1 MSRYQDRTQSEVRRR
16 STTAWSVAAVLAVSA
31 VSAVLPLLWNRRFYW
46 WDDTVNGAFGQW
58 YHTGMSLRAGT
69 LPMLEPSVWSS
80 GNLFAEGQWGTYN
93 PLVWLIA
100 LGSTM
105 ASSAALFTT
114 VVKLAA
120 IMVGAVGVYFLARHL
135 GARDVYAV
143 LAGVTAPFS
152 GFTTY
157 FDAPSWVTGLFAWAL
172 IPWVWL
178 LVRRSAFD
186 GRSPVLAFLAA
197 YLTVTIGYVHGTIA
211 LVFIL
216 ASILVQA
223 AVRRDKRGVLVVLGI
238 GSLAGLVAI
247 AVHLPSL
254 LTAPVTNRSGTGIY
268 MDQFMTLDLS
278 GLAMSSIATALPQV
292 ASWWWA
298 GLTAAVPMAYI
309 AWSLPLVAFVDLRR
323 AAAVT
328 RERLDVVIAGGL
340 FFLFLMLPTVVG
352 PLRYPS
358 RMMPYLVLT
367 IVLLLAVLLSR
378 ARVEAPGPGRLA
390 LAFGF
395 AGLGFYLSWA
405 QTPHLATTH
414 FLSALVVVLA
424 VIGFYLC
431 WRRPE
436 QQGRAWGAA
445 SWATLGV
452 IAVASVTTLALQHS
466 THRAPAW
473 PDQQLPSRV
482 EGFQTQL
489 DGAVNDTLV
498 VGDPQALLPEPALWD
513 ETLQANTWY
522 VNPHNVMNRYQLLGY
537 APFNATMCLEY
548 LGGTCPELLTNL
560 FEVREATGLPLVDQ
574 IRVDTLQ
581 IVKTDVPEELWA
593 QTPEGW
599 TTVDDG
605 RFTRTWVR
613 DEPLGPAGG
622 VVWSAAGVSVTELS
636 TTNTS
641 VTFSVDSLPDDG
653 PRTVAFSRLPWPGY
667 STTAGAIVSPTD
679 SFLLTVELPE
689 GAEGDEV
696 TVTFRPPGWEVELAC
711 LAIALSLAIVWSV
724 VFAVRVRRRSS
735 RAGAAG

>member
-1 MSRYQDRTQSEVRRR
+1 MAV
-16 STTAWSVAAVLAVSA
+16 VLAVCA

-58 YHTGMSLRAGT
+58 YHTGMSLRTGT

-93 PLVWLIA
+93 PIVWLIA
-100 LGSTM
+100 LGSTLV
-105 ASSAALFTT
+105 ASAALFTT
-114 VVKLAA
+114 IVKLAA
-120 IMVGAVGVYFLARHL
+120 IMIGAVGVYFLARHL

-186 GRSPVLAFLAA
+186 GRSPLPAFLVA
-197 YLTVTIGYVHGTIA
+197 YLTITIGYVHGTIA

-216 ASILVQA
+216 ASVLVQGM
-223 AVRRDKRGVLVVLGI
+223 VRRDRRAILIVLGI
-238 GSLAGLVAI
+238 GSLAGLVAV

-254 LTAPVTNRSGTGIY
+254 LTASVTNRSGTGVY

-309 AWSLPLVAFVDLRR
+309 AWSLPLVAFIDLPR
-323 AAAVT
+323 AAAVV
-328 RERLDVVIAGGL
+328 RKRLDVVIAGGL

-358 RMMPYLVLT
+358 RMMPYLALT
-367 IVLLLAVLLSR
+367 VVLLLAVLLSK
-378 ARVEAPGPGRLA
+378 ARVDALRVGRLA
-390 LAFGF
+390 LALGL
-395 AGLGFYLSWA
+395 AALGFYLSWA
-405 QTPHLATTH
+405 QTPHLATSH
-414 FLSALVVVLA
+414 LLSALIVA
-424 VIGFYLC
+424 VAIIALYLC
-431 WRRPE
+431 WRRPV
-436 QQGRAWGAA
+436 QRGRSWAA
-445 SWATLGV
+445 TSWATLSI
-452 IAVASVTTLALQHS
+452 IAVASIATLALQHS

-473 PDQQLPSRV
+473 PDQGLPSRV
-482 EGFQTQL
+482 EGFQQQL
-489 DGAVNDTLV
+489 EGAVNDTLV
-498 VGDPQALLPEPALWD
+498 VGDTQALLPEPALWD

-537 APFNATMCLEY
+537 GPFNATMCLEY

-560 FEVREATGLPLVDQ
+560 FEVREATGLRLVDQ
-574 IRVDTLQ
+574 IRIDTLQ
-581 IVKTDVPEELWA
+581 IVKADVPEELWA

-599 TTVDDG
+599 TTVNDG

-622 VVWSAAGVSVTELS
+622 VVWSAPGVSVTEVS

-641 VTFSVDSLPDDG
+641 VVFRVDSLPDSG

-667 STTAGAIVSPTD
+667 STSDGRITAPTD
-679 SFLLTVELPE
+679 LFLLTVEVPE

-696 TVTFRPPGWEVELAC
+696 TVTFRPPGWNIELAC
-711 LAIALSLAIVWSV
+711 LAIALTLAALWAL
-724 VFAVRVRRRSS
+724 VFGVRGRRGSS
-735 RAGAAG
+735 RSGVDPAAD